1 MDVST
6 SSVQHALF
14 DCTRRAVLLV
24 VSVFILSACNTTPY
38 DRATVFYDRS
48 EFPRHLA
55 KDLGVSA
62 LNVSQH
68 GRCSAIL
75 TTPGANRGTYY
86 FCTFALTPEALYVMG
101 WNPTTLAYQ
110 EIATINLPKLKE
122 VAYAKV
128 LRRSQVQL
136 VEAQR
141 VVALSVMIDEGG
153 YYATKESLRLFEALK
168 QMGVREGASE
178 GMINPP
184 PAPAPIFV
192 PIIVP
197 R

>member
-1 MDVST
+1 MFRFSRC
-6 SSVQHALF
+6 A
-14 DCTRRAVLLV
+14 ALLV
-24 VSVFILSACNTTPY
+24 ISVFMLTACNTTPY

-48 EFPRHLA
+48 EFPRQLA
-55 KDLGVSA
+55 KDLGISE
-62 LNVSQH
+62 LHVSQH

-75 TTPGANRGTYY
+75 TTPGSNRGVYY

-101 WNPTTLAYQ
+101 WNATTLSYQ
-110 EIATINLPKLKE
+110 EIATIKLAELKE
-122 VAYAKV
+122 VAYEKI
-128 LRRSQVQL
+128 LRTSQVQL

-153 YYATKESLRLFEALK
+153 YHATNESLLLFESLK
-168 QMGVREGASE
+168 QMGAREGISE

-184 PAPAPIFV
+184 PAPAPIFIPV
-192 PIIVP
+192 VVP